1 MTPEMFFFIVVAL
14 ITLTAAIL
22 VMISRDVFHAALWLI
37 LALFGVAAMYV
48 ILNLGFFAMAQV
60 IIYIGAIS
68 ILFIFAIM
76 LVNQQSPG
84 RRFNEDWLMA
94 LILAGVLFGGLI
106 WLLSRWSGFGVNTPA
121 TATAELIKTDP
132 VRQLGVALVSPQ
144 GYLIPFEVAS
154 LLLIAAMIGA
164 IYVAWGRT
172 LRKKKEDEK

>member
-1 MTPEMFFFIVVAL
+1 MTPEMILFILVAL

-22 VMISRDVFHAALWLI
+22 VMTSRNILHAALWLI

-60 IIYIGAIS
+60 IIYVGAIS

-76 LVNQQSPG
+76 LVSQQNSV

-94 LILAGVLFGGLI
+94 LILAGVLFGGLV
-106 WLLSRWSGFGVNTPA
+106 WLLSRWSGFGVTAPA

-132 VRQLGVALVSPQ
+132 VRQLGAALVSPQ

-164 IYVAWGRT
+164 IYVAWGKT